1 MGIIEIKNIT
11 KRFNDKLVLDNVSFK
26 VNEGEIFGFIGPNG
40 AGKSTLINIMTTL
53 LVPDSGKIKICGY
66 DIVKESLKAKANIGY
81 VPQDIALLEEL
92 SAYDNLEFF
101 GALYGLKGK
110 LLKERI
116 KEALEV
122 TGLEDKRKQKVKK
135 FSGGMKRR
143 LNIATAIM
151 HHPKVLIMDEPT
163 VGVDPQSRNHIF
175 TFTKKICKEWGT
187 TVIYTSHYMEEVEEL
202 CERVFIIDLGKE
214 IAYGNK
220 EDIKRKVKKFSGG
233 MKRRLNIAT
242 AIMHHPKVLIMDEPT
257 VGVDPQSRNHIFTF
271 TKKICKEWGTTVIY
285 TSHYMEEV
293 EELCERVF
301 IIDLGKEIAYG
312 NKEDI
317 KSSVFPNNK
326 VIINASNI
334 SGEALLKLE
343 NVEGVLKVLD
353 NENLITLTINSN
365 FKLGNAL
372 NILEKEN
379 VVIKKISYE
388 EAKLE
393 DVFLTLTG
401 KNLRD

>member
-1 MGIIEIKNIT
+1 MAIIEIKNVT
-11 KRFNDKLVLDNVSFK
+11 KRFNDKLVLDNISYEINK
-26 VNEGEIFGFIGPNG
+26 GEIFGFIGPNG
-40 AGKSTLINIMTTL
+40 AGKSTLINIMTSL
-53 LVPDSGKIKICGY
+53 LVPDSGSVKICGY
-66 DIVKESLKAKANIGY
+66 DIVKESLKAKENIGY

-220 EDIKRKVKKFSGG
+220 E
-233 MKRRLNIAT
+233 
-242 AIMHHPKVLIMDEPT
+242 E
-257 VGVDPQSRNHIFTF
+257 
-271 TKKICKEWGTTVIY
+271 
-285 TSHYMEEV
+285 
-293 EELCERVF
+293 
-301 IIDLGKEIAYG
+301 
-312 NKEDI
+312 I

-326 VIINASNI
+326 VIIDASNM

-343 NVEGVLKVLD
+343 NIEGILKVID
-353 NENLITLTINSN
+353 SENLITLTINSD
-365 FKLGNAL
+365 FKLANAL
-372 NILEKEN
+372 NILEEEN

>member
-1 MGIIEIKNIT
+1 MAIIEIKNIT
-11 KRFNDKLVLDNVSFK
+11 KRFNDKLVLDNISYEINK
-26 VNEGEIFGFIGPNG
+26 GEIFGFIGPNG
-40 AGKSTLINIMTTL
+40 AGKSTLINIMTSL
-53 LVPDSGKIKICGY
+53 LVPDSGSVKICGY

-122 TGLEDKRKQKVKK
+122 TGLEYKRKQ
-135 FSGGMKRR
+135 
-143 LNIATAIM
+143 
-151 HHPKVLIMDEPT
+151 
-163 VGVDPQSRNHIF
+163 
-175 TFTKKICKEWGT
+175 
-187 TVIYTSHYMEEVEEL
+187 
-202 CERVFIIDLGKE
+202 
-214 IAYGNK
+214 
-220 EDIKRKVKKFSGG
+220 KVKKFSGG

-326 VIINASNI
+326 VIIDASNM
-334 SGEALLKLE
+334 SGEALIKLE
-343 NVEGVLKVLD
+343 TVEGILKIVD

-379 VVIKKISYE
+379 VIIKKISYE

>member
-1 MGIIEIKNIT
+1 MAIIEIKNIT
-11 KRFNDKLVLDNVSFK
+11 KRFNDKLVLDNISYEINK
-26 VNEGEIFGFIGPNG
+26 GEIFGFIGPNG
-40 AGKSTLINIMTTL
+40 AGKSTLINIMTSL
-53 LVPDSGKIKICGY
+53 LVPDSGSVKICGY

-163 VGVDPQSRNHIF
+163 VGI
-175 TFTKKICKEWGT
+175 
-187 TVIYTSHYMEEVEEL
+187 
-202 CERVFIIDLGKE
+202 
-214 IAYGNK
+214 
-220 EDIKRKVKKFSGG
+220 
-233 MKRRLNIAT
+233 
-242 AIMHHPKVLIMDEPT
+242 
-257 VGVDPQSRNHIFTF
+257 DPQSRNHIFTF

-326 VIINASNI
+326 VIIDASNM
-334 SGEALLKLE
+334 SGEALIKLE
-343 NVEGVLKVLD
+343 TVEGILKIVD

-379 VVIKKISYE
+379 VIIKKISYE

>member
-1 MGIIEIKNIT
+1 MAIIEIKNIT
-11 KRFNDKLVLDNVSFK
+11 KRFNDKLVLDNISYEINK
-26 VNEGEIFGFIGPNG
+26 GEIFGLIGPNG
-40 AGKSTLINIMTTL
+40 AGKSTLINIMTSL
-53 LVPDSGKIKICGY
+53 LVPDSGSVKICGY

-220 EDIKRKVKKFSGG
+220 EDIK
-233 MKRRLNIAT
+233 
-242 AIMHHPKVLIMDEPT
+242 
-257 VGVDPQSRNHIFTF
+257 
-271 TKKICKEWGTTVIY
+271 
-285 TSHYMEEV
+285 
-293 EELCERVF
+293 
-301 IIDLGKEIAYG
+301 
-312 NKEDI
+312 
-317 KSSVFPNNK
+317 SSVFPNNK
-326 VIINASNI
+326 VIIDASNM
-334 SGEALLKLE
+334 SGEALIKLE
-343 NVEGVLKVLD
+343 NVEGILKIVD

-379 VVIKKISYE
+379 VIIKKISYE